1 MGRIRC
7 TMSVVLLFFEDTEPS
22 DWSSLFDRIGPIIVF
37 ATMVLTCCIVRRKRK
52 QRQER

>member
-1 MGRIRC
+1 
-7 TMSVVLLFFEDTEPS
+7 MSVVLLFFEDTEPS
-22 DWSSLFDRIGPIIVF
+22 DWSNLFDRIGPIIVF